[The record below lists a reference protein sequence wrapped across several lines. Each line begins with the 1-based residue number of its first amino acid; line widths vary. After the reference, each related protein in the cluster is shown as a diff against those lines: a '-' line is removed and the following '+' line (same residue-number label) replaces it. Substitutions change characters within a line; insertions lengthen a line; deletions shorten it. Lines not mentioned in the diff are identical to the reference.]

1 MKSNQLIYHE
11 KLLNNWRFYCNFI
24 PFYDKLCTVYTCLL
38 PRTFA
43 NKLKFFIFKRFCCQ
57 YSLIIYLNFN
67 FIHEILHHTVILLC
81 LFLGVVRVELVEQPG
96 DYVPT
101 ILSKVKKTYMAR
113 TYRIPA
119 DWTNH
124 LDFLEKLA
132 QKSGKLLKG
141 GEPDINTIAKMILN
155 GNY

>member
-1 MKSNQLIYHE
+1 M
-11 KLLNNWRFYCNFI
+11 
-24 PFYDKLCTVYTCLL
+24 
-38 PRTFA
+38 
-43 NKLKFFIFKRFCCQ
+43 
-57 YSLIIYLNFN
+57 
-67 FIHEILHHTVILLC
+67 
-81 LFLGVVRVELVEQPG
+81 ELVEQPG

-101 ILSKVKKTYMAR
+101 ILAKVKKTYMAR

-155 GNY
+155 GNYKLKISLKGKHFSTLFQLLIFFDYHFNFNFFEYNFSFNSFSISNVRSFKNRAMHCIVLIMN

>member
-1 MKSNQLIYHE
+1 M
-11 KLLNNWRFYCNFI
+11 
-24 PFYDKLCTVYTCLL
+24 
-38 PRTFA
+38 
-43 NKLKFFIFKRFCCQ
+43 
-57 YSLIIYLNFN
+57 
-67 FIHEILHHTVILLC
+67 
-81 LFLGVVRVELVEQPG
+81 ELVEQPG

-101 ILSKVKKTYMAR
+101 ILAKVKKTYMAR

-155 GNY
+155 GNYKLEISLNSVKGEIFFYSVPIVNFF

>member
-1 MKSNQLIYHE
+1 M
-11 KLLNNWRFYCNFI
+11 
-24 PFYDKLCTVYTCLL
+24 
-38 PRTFA
+38 
-43 NKLKFFIFKRFCCQ
+43 
-57 YSLIIYLNFN
+57 
-67 FIHEILHHTVILLC
+67 
-81 LFLGVVRVELVEQPG
+81 ELVEQPG

-101 ILSKVKKTYMAR
+101 ILAKVKKTYMAR

-155 GNY
+155 GNYYIHKIKLEITQWRK

>member
-1 MKSNQLIYHE
+1 MKFYIRL
-11 KLLNNWRFYCNFI
+11 KLL
-24 PFYDKLCTVYTCLL
+24 
-38 PRTFA
+38 
-43 NKLKFFIFKRFCCQ
+43 
-57 YSLIIYLNFN
+57 YS
-67 FIHEILHHTVILLC
+67 
-81 LFLGVVRVELVEQPG
+81 FLGVVRVELVEQPG

-101 ILSKVKKTYMAR
+101 ILAKVKKTYMAR